1 MAVALRENR
10 SGYDNPVR
18 HFNLDISIWFYGV
31 VVSFVY
37 WGQLQLF
44 GSGFYAARG
53 NLDPGGPGDR
63 IQHKAQ
69 VVFIQQRGMEI
80 HAAPEN
86 APRLAFFIGGG
97 DASRAD
103 DPPGGAGPP
112 LIGFR

>member
-1 MAVALRENR
+1 MAVALRENG

-18 HFNLDISIWFYGV
+18 QFNLDISIWFYGV

-37 WGQLQLF
+37 GRQLQLF
-44 GSGFYAARG
+44 GSRSYTACG

-69 VVFIQQRGMEI
+69 VVLIQQRGMEI

-86 APRLAFFIGGG
+86 APCLAFFIGGG

-103 DPPGGAGPP
+103 APPG
-112 LIGFR
+112 

>member
-18 HFNLDISIWFYGV
+18 QLNLDIPIWSYGV
-31 VVSFVY
+31 LVSFVY
-37 WGQLQLF
+37 GRQLQLF
-44 GSGFYAARG
+44 GSRFYTACG
-53 NLDPGGPGDR
+53 NLDSGGPGDR

-86 APRLAFFIGGG
+86 APCLAFFIGGG

-103 DPPGGAGPP
+103 DPLG
-112 LIGFR
+112 